1 MESSVPGAWPV
12 PEQRRKHTL
21 VWIIS
26 STLTA
31 HFYLI
36 QLSHYYHLTF
46 PFQQQIRRHE
56 LVLFF
61 YHLVFFTLSYVQL
74 LGHVDHSDLQR
85 KTLVP

>member
-1 MESSVPGAWPV
+1 MESSVPGAWPA

-46 PFQQQIRRHE
+46 PFQQQIYRHE

-61 YHLVFFTLSYVQL
+61 YHLVFSHFHMCSFWAMLTTATSREKL
-74 LGHVDHSDLQR
+74 
-85 KTLVP
+85 